1 MNTVPRDGGDVSRS
15 AVSRSAT
22 AIAVATAA
30 SRSLGLVRVAAI
42 TAALGT
48 TYLGN
53 TFQASN
59 SVSNVVFELLAAG
72 ALSAVLVPTF
82 VRLVSDGPR
91 EEVERVA
98 GALWGL
104 SLAVLGSLALVGVL
118 AAPAI
123 ASVLTTSVDEKSIA
137 GPQRELTTYLLR
149 WFMPQVPL
157 YALGAIA
164 TAVLHAHR
172 RFLAAAVAPIGN
184 TIAVVAAMVA
194 FRWMGGSPDNGL
206 SLDASQKI
214 VLGLGGTAGV
224 AAFVGIP
231 ALALR
236 ATGFRLRPRLDFGSA
251 AFRKLLPISG
261 WGVGLHMGAGMLLG
275 AAIVVGNGVAG
286 GVVAYQVALMCF
298 LVPYA
303 VLGQSIHTAVLPEL
317 SEHGGRGDLGAVWSG
332 VRWGLRRMT
341 LLLVPASIAMAL
353 LAGPVLRNIPL
364 GETSTDGSQLIAAA
378 LVGLS
383 AGLLPYSAFFLLAR
397 GLYALDDPR
406 TPALVSVG
414 AAAIGTAAMLLA
426 GEAFDGRTKVLGM
439 GLAHSLSYTAS
450 AAFLAVALR
459 RRVLHHRVPG
469 EVHGVPA

>member
-1 MNTVPRDGGDVSRS
+1 MTSQDHGESESRRGV
-15 AVSRSAT
+15 ARSAT
-22 AIAVATAA
+22 TIAVATAA

-42 TAALGT
+42 TAVLGT

-82 VRLVSDGPR
+82 VRLIVDGEQ
-91 EEVERVA
+91 EEAERVA

-104 SLAVLGSLALVGVL
+104 SLAVLGSLALLGAL

-123 ASVLTTSVDEKSIA
+123 ASVLTASVNEEAIA
-137 GPQRELTTYLLR
+137 APQRELATYLLR
-149 WFMPQVPL
+149 WFMPQIPL

-172 RFLAAAVAPIGN
+172 KFLAAAVAPIGN
-184 TIAVVAAMVA
+184 TIAVVGAMAA
-194 FRWMGGSPDNGL
+194 FRWLGGSPDHWL
-206 SLDASQKI
+206 SLDASEKI
-214 VLGLGGTAGV
+214 ALGVGGTAGV
-224 AAFVGIP
+224 AAFVAIP

-236 ATGFRLRPRLDFGSA
+236 STGFRLRPRLDFGSD
-251 AFRKLLPISG
+251 AFRKLLPIAG

-275 AAIVVGNGVAG
+275 AAIVVGNGVEG

-317 SEHGGRGDLGAVWSG
+317 SAHGARNDIAAVWRD
-332 VRWGLRRMT
+332 VKWGLRRMI
-341 LLLVPASIAMAL
+341 LLLGPASVAVAA
-353 LAGPVLRNIPL
+353 LAGPVLRSVPL
-364 GETSTDGSQLIAAA
+364 GEAGTAGSELIAAA
-378 LVGLS
+378 LIGLS

-397 GLYALDDPR
+397 GFYAVHDAR
-406 TPALVSVG
+406 TPAFAAVG
-414 AAAIGTAAMLLA
+414 ASGIGTAVMLLA
-426 GEAFDGRTKVLGM
+426 GGAFDGRAKVLSM
-439 GLAHSLSYTAS
+439 GLAHSLSYTIGAS
-450 AAFLAVALR
+450 LLAVVLR
-459 RRVLHHRVPG
+459 HRVLVHGHVPG
-469 EVHGVPA
+469 GVYGVPT